1 MQTIKNI
8 ISIASLLSLLL
19 ILFNGQGF
27 AGTTGKISGKIIDA
41 TTGEP
46 LIGAN
51 VIIMSTNLG
60 AATDFDGNYFIIN
73 IPPGKYEVKASII
86 GYNSVTN
93 QNIQVSVDQTT
104 KLNFNEHLCC

>member
-19 ILFNGQGF
+19 ILFNEQVF
-27 AGTTGKISGKIIDA
+27 AGTTGKISGQIIDV

-51 VIIMSTNLG
+51 VIIVGTNLG
-60 AATDFDGNYFIIN
+60 AAT
-73 IPPGKYEVKASII
+73 S
-86 GYNSVTN
+86 YNFV
-93 QNIQVSVDQTT
+93 
-104 KLNFNEHLCC
+104 